1 MSVTSVARMRPHD
14 RVWAHIMK
22 PFSHYFSVLT
32 CLSLLAGVGDVFAAE
47 STAEALAFFEK
58 KIRPVLVERCY
69 KCHSAGSEKV
79 KGELLL
85 DTREGIRKG
94 GESGHAVVPK
104 NLEESLLIE
113 SIRYGDEDLE
123 MPPKEKLP
131 DSVIADFEKWIM
143 MGAPDP
149 RDGKSAPFF
158 KPDWTKSKNHWAFK
172 VPKQSIIPK
181 VKDADWPRTDVDR
194 FVLAELEEKSLK
206 PVGEAD
212 RRTLIRRLYFDLNG
226 LPPSPKEVDSFVK
239 DTDPEAYEK
248 LVDRLLDSQHFGER
262 WGRHWLD
269 VARYAESSGKESNIT
284 YPHAWRYRDYVI
296 DSFNADKPY
305 NQFVREQIA
314 GDMMRA
320 RDDRHRAE
328 LMTATGFLAIG
339 PKSHNEG
346 SRSQFAADL
355 ADEQIETMS
364 RSMLGLSIACA
375 RCHDHKFDPIAQREY
390 YGIAGI
396 LQSSS
401 TYYGTVETQ
410 GNRRDS
416 SLRTLPLETA
426 DSKASPLTAESR
438 ARLEKTL
445 TDGKKERERLAAQR
459 VEDRKTDSVNKI
471 AWNKQLQQALNTQ
484 LKSTRKLQVDGNFG
498 SNTKN
503 ALRQFQRLKKLPDHG
518 RIDEATRKALG
529 LSSFREKYDSFRY
542 FQRTRRVRDRMNV
555 ASAQI
560 NNYDENGTAKPQAM
574 GMRERG
580 YGRDTRLLVLGQAR
594 RPRQTVSRGLVKIVN
609 PDYRVSFSR
618 RSSGR
623 LQLADWLVDA
633 DNPLTSRVMV
643 NRIWHH
649 LFGQGLLKNM
659 DNFGSTGGDPS
670 HPELLDHLA
679 LRFAKNGWSVKGM
692 IREIVRSRT
701 YQLASDYDSANYNAD
716 PDNRYLW
723 RRSTRRLDAES
734 IRDSMLSAS
743 GLLKPDRPRGSAAS
757 NAGDGRV
764 SRQSRTLRTTTDHRS
779 VFLPIVRDMISEP
792 LRLFDYAEP
801 SMVTGKR
808 DITIVPA
815 QALYLMN
822 DSFVTR
828 VADAMASRVL
838 TEQVSPDKRIDL
850 AYQLAYAR
858 PPKPDEIE
866 KTQQFFN
873 QYTMSTGEISQLNR
887 GMKELIEPVKELQQ
901 ALNAQLK
908 SSRKLQVDGDF
919 GSNTKNALIQFQ
931 RLKKLPDHGRLDE
944 PTRKALGVSSFKEN
958 LEKIAWN
965 NAVSTFCQAL
975 LCSAEF
981 RYLD

>member
-1 MSVTSVARMRPHD
+1 MIQSLSCSFITLTFLGLLPGVA
-14 RVWAHIMK
+14 
-22 PFSHYFSVLT
+22 
-32 CLSLLAGVGDVFAAE
+32 GVFAAE
-47 STAEALAFFEK
+47 PTTEDLAFFEK
-58 KIRPVLVERCY
+58 KIRPVLVQNCY
-69 KCHSAGSEKV
+69 KCHSASSEEV
-79 KGELLL
+79 QGELLL

-94 GESGHAVVPK
+94 GLSGHAVVPK
-104 NLEESLLIE
+104 NLDESLLIE
-113 SIRYGDEDLE
+113 AIRYQDDDLA
-123 MPPKEKLP
+123 MPPDGKLP

-149 RDGKSAPFF
+149 RDGKAAPFF
-158 KPDWTKSKNHWAFK
+158 KPDWTKSRNHWAFK
-172 VPKQSIIPK
+172 VPKQPAIPK
-181 VKDADWPRTDVDR
+181 VKDENWARSEIDR
-194 FVLAELEEKSLK
+194 FVLAELEERSLK
-206 PVGEAD
+206 PVGDVD

-226 LPPSPKEVDSFVK
+226 LPPTPQESDSFAE
-239 DTDPEAYEK
+239 DTDPKAYEK
-248 LVDRLLDSQHFGER
+248 LVDRLLDSEHFGER

-296 DSFNADKPY
+296 DSLNADKPY
-305 NQFVREQIA
+305 NEFIREQVA
-314 GDMMRA
+314 GDMMSA

-328 LMTATGFLAIG
+328 LITATGFLAIG

-364 RSMLGLSIACA
+364 RSMLGLTIACA
-375 RCHDHKFDPIAQREY
+375 RCHDHKFDPITQREY
-390 YGIAGI
+390 YGMAGI
-396 LQSSS
+396 FQSSS

-416 SLRTLPLETA
+416 RLRTLPIETA
-426 DSKASPLTAESR
+426 ATKAKPLTAESR

-445 TDGKKERERLAAQR
+445 ADGKEERERLSAQAK
-459 VEDRKTDSVNKI
+459 EDRKNDTLEKI
-471 AWNKQLQQALNTQ
+471 TWNKELQQALNAQ
-484 LKSTRKLQVDGNFG
+484 LNSTRKLQVDGDFG

-503 ALRQFQRLKKLPDHG
+503 ALIQFQRLKKLPDHG
-518 RIDEATRKALG
+518 RPDEATRKALG
-529 LSSFREKYDSFRY
+529 ISSLKENYDSYRY
-542 FQRTRRVRDRMNV
+542 FLQTRRVRDRMNV
-555 ASAQI
+555 ASAQL
-560 NNYDENGTAKPQAM
+560 NNYTEDGTAKPQAM

-594 RPRQTVSRGLVKIVN
+594 RPRQSVARGFVKIVN
-609 PDYRVSFSR
+609 PDYHVSFSR
-618 RSSGR
+618 GASGR
-623 LQLADWLVDA
+623 LQLADWLVA
-633 DNPLTSRVMV
+633 PNNPLTSRVMV

-649 LFGQGLLKNM
+649 LFGQGLLSNM

-679 LRFAKNGWSVKGM
+679 LRFAKNGWSIKGM
-692 IREIVRSRT
+692 IREIVHSRT
-701 YQLASDYDSANYNAD
+701 YQLASEYESAYYDAD
-716 PDNRYLW
+716 PSNRYLW
-723 RRSTRRLDAES
+723 RRSTRPLDAES

-743 GLLKPDRPRGSAAS
+743 GLLKPERPRGSAAS

-779 VFLPIVRDMISEP
+779 VYLPIVRDMISEP

-808 DITIVPA
+808 DITTVPA

-828 VADAMASRVL
+828 VADAMARRVL
-838 TEQVSPDKRIDL
+838 AEQASPDERIKL
-850 AYQLAYAR
+850 AYQLAYGR
-858 PPKPDEIE
+858 PPKADELE

-873 QYTMSTGEISQLNR
+873 HYLAGTDDNSRRSQYYR
-887 GMKELIEPVKELQQ
+887 G
-901 ALNAQLK
+901 NAM
-908 SSRKLQVDGDF
+908 
-919 GSNTKNALIQFQ
+919 
-931 RLKKLPDHGRLDE
+931 
-944 PTRKALGVSSFKEN
+944 
-958 LEKIAWN
+958 
-965 NAVSTFCQAL
+965 STFCQAL

>member
-1 MSVTSVARMRPHD
+1 
-14 RVWAHIMK
+14 MK
-22 PFSHYFSVLT
+22 RFSHYSSATICLGLLT
-32 CLSLLAGVGDVFAAE
+32 GVGDVFAAE
-47 STAEALAFFEK
+47 PTAEGLAFFEK
-58 KIRPVLVERCY
+58 KIRPVLVEHCY
-69 KCHSAGSEKV
+69 KCHSASSEKV

-104 NLEESLLIE
+104 NLDESLLIE
-113 SIRYGDEDLE
+113 AIRYGDKDFE
-123 MPPKEKLP
+123 MPPKAKLP

-149 RDGKSAPFF
+149 RDGKAAPFF
-158 KPDWTKSKNHWAFK
+158 KPDWTKSRNHWAFK
-172 VPKQSIIPK
+172 VPKQPIIPK
-181 VKDADWPRTDVDR
+181 VKEADWAHSDIDR
-194 FVLAELEEKSLK
+194 FVLAKLEDKSLK
-206 PVGEAD
+206 PMGEAD

-226 LPPSPKEVDSFVK
+226 LPPTPQEVDSFVK
-239 DTDPEAYEK
+239 DKDPKAYEK
-248 LVDRLLDSQHFGER
+248 LVDRLLGSEHFGER

-269 VARYAESSGKESNIT
+269 VARYAESSGKESNII

-305 NQFVREQIA
+305 NQFIREQIA

-328 LMTATGFLAIG
+328 LMIATGFLAIG

-346 SRSQFAADL
+346 SRSQFAAEL

-364 RSMLGLSIACA
+364 RSMLGLTIACA
-375 RCHDHKFDPIAQREY
+375 RCHDHKFDPIPQHEY
-390 YGIAGI
+390 YAIAGI
-396 LQSSS
+396 FQSSS
-401 TYYGTVETQ
+401 TYYGTVQTQ
-410 GNRRDS
+410 GNRRS
-416 SLRTLPLETA
+416 SRLRTLPMETA
-426 DSKASPLTAESR
+426 GSKAKPLTAESR

-445 TDGKKERERLAAQR
+445 ADGKKERERLATQAR
-459 VEDRKTDSVNKI
+459 EDRKNDSLGRI
-471 AWNKQLQQALNTQ
+471 AWNKKLQEALNAQ

-503 ALRQFQRLKKLPDHG
+503 ALIQFQRIKKLPSHG
-518 RIDEATRKALG
+518 RVDEATRQALG
-529 LSSFREKYDSFRY
+529 ISNFRESYDSYRY
-542 FQRTRRVRDRMNV
+542 FIRTRRVRDRMNV
-555 ASAQI
+555 ASAQL
-560 NNYDENGTAKPQAM
+560 NNYDANGTAKPQAM

-594 RPRQTVSRGLVKIVN
+594 RPRQTVSRGFVKIVN

-623 LQLADWLVDA
+623 LQLADWLVA
-633 DNPLTSRVMV
+633 PDNPLTSRVMV

-659 DNFGSTGGDPS
+659 DNFGSTGGAPS

-692 IREIVRSRT
+692 VREIVLSRT

-716 PDNRYLW
+716 PDNSYLW

-734 IRDSMLSAS
+734 IRDSMLSIS
-743 GLLKPDRPRGSAAS
+743 GLLKQERPRGSAAS

-764 SRQSRTLRTTTDHRS
+764 SRQSRTLRTTTNHRS
-779 VFLPIVRDMISEP
+779 VYLPIVRDMIPEP

-808 DITIVPA
+808 DLTIVPA

-838 TEQVSPDKRIDL
+838 AEKASRDERIKY

-858 PPKPDEIE
+858 PPKGDELE

-873 QYTMSTGEISQLNR
+873 QYIVNTGEISQLNR
-887 GMKELIEPVKELQQ
+887 GMKELIQPVKELQQ

-908 SSRKLQVDGDF
+908 STRKLQVDGDF

-931 RLKKLPDHGRLDE
+931 RLKNLPDHGRVDE
-944 PTRKALGVSSFKEN
+944 ATRKSLGIPSYKEN

-965 NAVSTFCQAL
+965 NAMSAFCQAL

>member
-1 MSVTSVARMRPHD
+1 M
-14 RVWAHIMK
+14 IK
-22 PFSHYFSVLT
+22 PFSLYFSALT
-32 CLSLLAGVGDVFAAE
+32 CLGLLAGVGDVFAAE
-47 STAEALAFFEK
+47 STAEGLAFFEK
-58 KIRPVLVERCY
+58 KIRPVLVENCY
-69 KCHSAGSEKV
+69 KCHSASSEKV

-104 NLEESLLIE
+104 NLDESLLIAA
-113 SIRYGDEDLE
+113 IRYGDEDLE

-149 RDGKSAPFF
+149 RDGKAAPFF
-158 KPDWTKSKNHWAFK
+158 KPDWAKSKNHWSFK
-172 VPKQSIIPK
+172 VPKQPDVPK
-181 VKDADWPRTDVDR
+181 VKNGDWPRTDVDR

-226 LPPSPKEVDSFVK
+226 LPPTPQEVDSFVK
-239 DTDPEAYEK
+239 DTDPKAYEK
-248 LVDRLLDSQHFGER
+248 LVDRLLASESFGER

-305 NQFVREQIA
+305 NQFIREQIA

-320 RDDRHRAE
+320 RDDKHRAE
-328 LMTATGFLAIG
+328 LMTATGFLAMG

-364 RSMLGLSIACA
+364 RSMLGLTIACA
-375 RCHDHKFDPIAQREY
+375 RCHDHKFDPIPQREY
-390 YGIAGI
+390 YAIAGI
-396 LQSSS
+396 FQSSS

-410 GNRRDS
+410 GNRRS
-416 SLRTLPLETA
+416 SRLRTLPLETA
-426 DSKASPLTAESR
+426 ASKAKPLTAESR

-445 TDGKKERERLAAQR
+445 ADGKKERERLSAQAK
-459 VEDRKTDSVNKI
+459 EDRKNDTLEKI
-471 AWNKQLQQALNTQ
+471 AWNKELQQALNAQ

-518 RIDEATRKALG
+518 RVDEATRKALG
-529 LSSFREKYDSFRY
+529 VSSFRESYDSYRY

-555 ASAQI
+555 ASAQL
-560 NNYDENGTAKPQAM
+560 NNYDANGTAKPQAM

-580 YGRDTRLLVLGQAR
+580 SGRGTRLLVLGQAR
-594 RPRQTVSRGLVKIVN
+594 RARQTISRGFVKIVN

-623 LQLADWLVDA
+623 LQLADWLVA
-633 DNPLTSRVMV
+633 PDNPLTSRVMV

-679 LRFAKNGWSVKGM
+679 LRFTKNGWSVKGM
-692 IREIVRSRT
+692 VREIVLSRT

-743 GLLKPDRPRGSAAS
+743 GLLKPERPRGSAVS
-757 NAGDGRV
+757 NAGDRRV
-764 SRQSRTLRTTTDHRS
+764 SSRSQTLRATTDHRS

-808 DITIVPA
+808 DVTTVPA

-828 VADAMASRVL
+828 VADAMARRVIA
-838 TEQVSPDKRIDL
+838 EQASPDERIKL

-858 PPKPDEIE
+858 PPKADELE
-866 KTQQFFN
+866 KTQLFLNKYIAGTDDNSQRS
-873 QYTMSTGEISQLNR
+873 QYYRDNAMS
-887 GMKELIEPVKELQQ
+887 
-901 ALNAQLK
+901 A
-908 SSRKLQVDGDF
+908 
-919 GSNTKNALIQFQ
+919 
-931 RLKKLPDHGRLDE
+931 
-944 PTRKALGVSSFKEN
+944 
-958 LEKIAWN
+958 
-965 NAVSTFCQAL
+965 FCQAL